1 MAYTV
6 ELDFGAGWVDY
17 TSYLYGLNPVKRRR
31 AVYNDLRPVI
41 SSCTFSLVNNTAVV
55 NSFLTTSDAV
65 PCRILKDTAAYF
77 LGYIRPTHKA
87 TITSTYG
94 LEALQLEAVDAWYR
108 LDAKISAT
116 AVYTAATA
124 SDPTTKSASLLHQL
138 FYGAGFADAEL
149 NFPAIGVT
157 IPALT
162 VTIGKETYRTIIE
175 GILAELGYSAYV
187 DESGIVQLY
196 NLAEATITPSVT
208 LSSGVGGN
216 MADGY
221 ILDRREATFE
231 AVDIEFNE
239 VKTLSD
245 ARVFEDTTG
254 ATAGLAC
261 SISVPAGTYY
271 PAGAASGQSVL
282 ASMAM
287 DGNTILSA
295 ATVTSDI
302 TYTGDIT
309 VEDFTQVG
317 NQISIRIYSATGGVL
332 TRLRGNAGTVKVK
345 GDLRRIVREN
355 VANTLKRET
364 VQLKYVADESSAQK
378 LARIRAQRHLYG
390 SYRWTIT
397 TTELTLTPGDYVTI
411 DESAILGANTTARV
425 VQVEDGTDIKSIK
438 IECEGVAEYT
448 TDTTETIPEL
458 TPEPVPSP
466 GQLASIENIAA
477 TVSETYAPKY
487 LGRYDHAH
495 PSSYNSGDWW
505 TVYDTDDDPIQR
517 GVWYSNSG
525 TPTRITTSS
534 AMNLQAKLAS
544 AIGDIAWAEAQG
556 TYGTSADYGIESV
569 FQSLGAVS
577 AFIETLAAKQAF
589 IESLFTNQIE
599 VPDGGRIRYFTG
611 EGVQRRA
618 VELADESVSW
628 IDTPDTTPATNE
640 QLRGRIGRL
649 GVGAAVLMDGE
660 FYANLDTE
668 WSAESTVYDG
678 SDINDISAAYHSSFA
693 HGTRIAYFRNAS
705 DGYLVERV
713 WNGSTWG
720 SEAIINNAES
730 HGPAYVQDEDGNLR
744 AAYITAAGTLV
755 ERVWNGSTW
764 GSEGEVGGTPHDTPA
779 YFSYPEGS
787 LVLVYARDI
796 DKAIVERA
804 WNGSAW
810 GAEATIA
817 GSFGWYPQIVKRVS
831 GEIRL
836 SYSRLSDGYLVER
849 VWNGSTW
856 GSEAII
862 NNADTLSMMYAT
874 TLSNALFVIYRRVSD
889 SYLVRRE
896 LNGSEWGA
904 ETVLVGAP
912 AGNPAFV
919 EQTDGLYRIAYRRS
933 SDGAIVERTLQRYA
947 RLGAGIIESGGD
959 DTTGYWEK
967 WSNGTMHCYKKV
979 ASGSASSTARAFSS
993 TWPKEFSKLI
1003 HADATVLNRTTKGY
1017 YPLIDLYGT
1026 NETDIVGN
1034 FVEIDI
1040 RAYTGVLTVS
1050 FHGYGKWA

>member
-162 VTIGKETYRTIIE
+162 VTLGKETYRTIIE

-517 GVWYSNSG
+517 GVWYANSG

-599 VPDGGRIRYFTG
+599 VPDGGTIRYFTG
-611 EGVQRRA
+611 KGVQRRA

-628 IDTPDTTPATNE
+628 IDTPDTTPATDE
-640 QLRGRIGRL
+640 QLRARIGRL
-649 GVGAAVLMDGE
+649 GVGDAVLMDGK
-660 FYANLDTE
+660 FNANIDAPWGEDNEVINYLASPMDIIRLHDGRSIFLYTRVSDNALIQRTE
-668 WSAESTVYDG
+668 AGGAFGSELVLVSGGVSSASGIEDENGYVRIVYTLPAGLYEIVGDG
-678 SDINDISAAYHSSFA
+678 STYGGASK
-693 HGTRIAYFRNAS
+693 IATGSQGRLS
-705 DGYLVERV
+705 QSGSQTYLVYIGASGICRRV
-713 WNGSTWG
+713 LYSANWSDETVVLAGSGRSTPFYIVRSNNVVHLFFYRTSDSAIAEVRGTVESLKSTEFVVIGSDPSLAGAIETVAGKLMVAYTRSDIGTAEYKVFDDTTSTWG
-720 SEAIINNAES
+720 SGVQIAD
-730 HGPAYVQDEDGNLR
+730 PAM
-744 AAYITAAGTLV
+744 
-755 ERVWNGSTW
+755 
-764 GSEGEVGGTPHDTPA
+764 TPRI
-779 YFSYPEGS
+779 S
-787 LVLVYARDI
+787 
-796 DKAIVERA
+796 
-804 WNGSAW
+804 
-810 GAEATIA
+810 
-817 GSFGWYPQIVKRVS
+817 Q
-831 GEIRL
+831 RL
-836 SYSRLSDGYLVER
+836 
-849 VWNGSTW
+849 
-856 GSEAII
+856 
-862 NNADTLSMMYAT
+862 
-874 TLSNALFVIYRRVSD
+874 
-889 SYLVRRE
+889 
-896 LNGSEWGA
+896 
-904 ETVLVGAP
+904 
-912 AGNPAFV
+912 
-919 EQTDGLYRIAYRRS
+919 TDGGISFFYRPDI
-933 SDGAIVERTLQRYA
+933 IPWTLQERTLQRYA

-1003 HADATVLNRTTKGY
+1003 HADATVLNRATKGY

-1026 NETDIVGN
+1026 NETDIKGY

>member
-116 AVYTAATA
+116 AVYNAATA

-162 VTIGKETYRTIIE
+162 VTLGKETYRTIIE

-599 VPDGGRIRYFTG
+599 VPDDGRIRYYTG
-611 EGVQRRA
+611 QGVQRRA

-628 IDTPDTTPATNE
+628 IDTPDTTPATKE

-649 GVGAAVLMDGE
+649 GVGDAVLMDGE
-660 FYANLDTE
+660 FNANIE
-668 WSAESTVYDG
+668 CPWGAESV
-678 SDINDISAAYHSSFA
+678 INAAISYSPAYIQLAS
-693 HGTRIAYFRNAS
+693 GELRIAYRRTS
-705 DGYLVERV
+705 DDYLVERV
-713 WNGSTWG
+713 WSGTAWG
-720 SEAIINNAES
+720 GESVINAANSAA
-730 HGPAYVQDEDGNLR
+730 PAYIQL
-744 AAYITAAGTLV
+744 A
-755 ERVWNGSTW
+755 
-764 GSEGEVGGTPHDTPA
+764 
-779 YFSYPEGS
+779 
-787 LVLVYARDI
+787 
-796 DKAIVERA
+796 
-804 WNGSAW
+804 
-810 GAEATIA
+810 
-817 GSFGWYPQIVKRVS
+817 S
-831 GEIRL
+831 GELRIAYR
-836 SYSRLSDGYLVER
+836 RESDDYLVER
-849 VWNGSTW
+849 VWS
-856 GSEAII
+856 
-862 NNADTLSMMYAT
+862 
-874 TLSNALFVIYRRVSD
+874 SNAWGAESVINAANTYEPTYIQLASGELRIAYRRVSD
-889 SYLVRRE
+889 EYIIERVWS
-896 LNGSEWGA
+896 GTAWGA
-904 ETVLVGAP
+904 ESVINAANSTDP
-912 AGNPAFV
+912 AYIQLASG
-919 EQTDGLYRIAYRRS
+919 ELRIAYRRLSDNYLVERVWS
-933 SDGAIVERTLQRYA
+933 STAWGAESVINAAKSYEPTYIQLASGELRIAYRRVSDDYIVERVWSGTAWGAESVINAAISYSPAYIQLASGELRIAYTRAASDYYLVERTLQRYA

-979 ASGSASSTARAFSS
+979 ASGSASSTSRKFSS